1 MIQRQISPKT
11 LWTCNADVPI
21 QPYNERV
28 VILRCLGSK
37 WIPPYRCDSNRC
49 IQKAS
54 YSRSHWWKAQ
64 QHCNIGDF
72 LFIACK
78 SVFIIPQSKMTPI
91 LFITCRMRAVT
102 LRGSRRMTLLL
113 ILLLWRFTSV
123 HSVSA
128 CNVHPVHW
136 RLTWSCGFPRK
147 INHTFGVFITDDG
160 KTSSWMME
168 KHHIRLLVEE
178 KRRTNHHFHFL
189 LKRPKQYFHA
199 NWRLLTFFLEN
210 YQQSWLLLLP
220 TRNSPFRLLEATV
233 FMQQFKKKI
242 WSLKAKT
249 QAQCKKRVELA
260 SLSTV
265 TQLVQMIYFVSEKM
279 YQSTKKVQLFWETLK
294 CCIFASTFVSS
305 SKDDGSK
312 KEMIV
317 GSHNH

>member
-1 MIQRQISPKT
+1 
-11 LWTCNADVPI
+11 
-21 QPYNERV
+21 
-28 VILRCLGSK
+28 
-37 WIPPYRCDSNRC
+37 
-49 IQKAS
+49 
-54 YSRSHWWKAQ
+54 
-64 QHCNIGDF
+64 
-72 LFIACK
+72 
-78 SVFIIPQSKMTPI
+78 MTPI

-160 KTSSWMME
+160 KTSSWKME

-189 LKRPKQYFHA
+189 LKRPKQCFHA

-210 YQQSWLLLLP
+210 YLQFWLLLLP

-279 YQSTKKVQLFWETLK
+279 YQSTKKCNFFERLWSVVYLRPLLFPQVRMMGQKRRWLSGLTIIK
-294 CCIFASTFVSS
+294 TQHFACRLTSMVKMPSNWV
-305 SKDDGSK
+305 
-312 KEMIV
+312 ELMIAYGV
-317 GSHNH
+317 FL